1 MQTIARFPA
10 PHWQRTRRFL
20 ILIGTLFGAAFVI
33 AGLAVVG
40 IAHGLDRDELGQ
52 SRFYAQKALDIRAAS
67 DRTSTL
73 SYAIWDSAYE
83 HLGSAGVDR
92 DWALEQHNLGDTL
105 FTQEGFEAV
114 FVLNDQG
121 PQYALYKGQPTTG
134 ALSTM
139 LDLPLASLLQ
149 QARALAAR
157 KEAFSHVGLL
167 YGWPALISAAVI
179 QPDGD
184 SAPPAS
190 ANSAVLVLVDQL
202 TPAKLL
208 QMGLS
213 YKLADLRLE
222 PAGNKAAATPHLTLP
237 GTEFRLAWTAQAPG
251 ARLLWIVLPSLLL
264 VAAVLALLLGYCFRF
279 ALRASRQ
286 IDASFA
292 SLRQSTDALE
302 ASEERFRAVAE
313 AASDWIWETD
323 ARGRI
328 TYLSNRFAAVTG
340 FASEAWLGQPIE
352 QLLSCDTTPIG
363 PWLATLPED
372 PANVSNLRCAYRD
385 QGGQLRYCRVSARP
399 IHQHGGVQGFRG
411 TASDITDEVA
421 AHARIQHLS
430 LHDALTG
437 LPNRNLLARYL
448 EDALAAREDGPAL
461 TLLLVDLDHFKPI
474 NDSLGHAAG
483 DAVLVEIGQR
493 LKGCTRDLDLV
504 ARLGGD
510 EFVAIL
516 CGLEQRYEVDRF
528 CQRLLDSLQQP
539 VEHNGHALQ
548 VGASIGIAQSR
559 LQGYDGAE
567 LIRCADIALYQV
579 KAAGQGGWRYY
590 AEQMSEQ
597 IQHRRQLES
606 ELRLAVK
613 NQEFVLH
620 YQPRYQIDHLR
631 IVSVEA
637 LVRWDHPVDGLI
649 GPDVFIPL
657 AEQTDLIVP
666 LGRWVLREACET
678 ARHWPEALLVSVNLS
693 PAQFVRSDVV
703 SDIHDILVETGFPA
717 HRLELEITENMMLGD
732 IDNAL
737 GTLQSLK
744 ELGVRLNMDD
754 FGTGYSSLGYLRTY
768 PFDSIKIDKRF
779 IAAMDGSAA
788 GGDRAVVQAIINLA
802 RAMGLKVTAEGVE
815 TEQQL
820 AALTNDQCHEVQ
832 GFYLSRPID
841 KAALSILLAQHE
853 VAAANDTLSG
863 QRKRQPF

>member
-1 MQTIARFPA
+1 MPTIVRYPV
-10 PHWQRTRRFL
+10 PHWRRTRRFL
-20 ILIGTLFGAAFVI
+20 MLIGALFAAAFVI
-33 AGLAVVG
+33 AGVAVFG
-40 IAHGLDRDELGQ
+40 IARGMDRDEAAQ
-52 SRFYAQKALDIRAAS
+52 SRFYAQKALDIRAGS
-67 DRTSTL
+67 HRNSVL
-73 SYAIWDSAYE
+73 SYAVWDGAYQ
-83 HLGSAGVDR
+83 HLVGKVDR
-92 DWALEQHNLGDTL
+92 GWALDEHNLGETL

-114 FVLNDQG
+114 FVVDDSG
-121 PQYALYKGQPTTG
+121 THYALYNGQPTPNPLP
-134 ALSTM
+134 AM
-139 LDLPLASLLQ
+139 LDIPVAALLHDARQAAPRKAAASRIGSLQ
-149 QARALAAR
+149 GR
-157 KEAFSHVGLL
+157 
-167 YGWPALISAAVI
+167 PALVSAAVI

-184 SAPPAS
+184 SPRPDVTHGT
-190 ANSAVLVLVDQL
+190 VLVLVDQL
-202 TPAKLL
+202 TPAKLEQL
-208 QMGLS
+208 GSSYGLRGLHVVPAS
-213 YKLADLRLE
+213 DTGTEGAVLALPGTGMQLAWK
-222 PAGNKAAATPHLTLP
+222 PARPGTQLLWTVVPSLLAAAT
-237 GTEFRLAWTAQAPG
+237 
-251 ARLLWIVLPSLLL
+251 
-264 VAAVLALLLGYCFRF
+264 VLALLLGYCFRF
-279 ALRASRQ
+279 ALRASMQ
-286 IDASFA
+286 IDASFD

-340 FASEAWLGQPIE
+340 FAADAWVGQPIE

-363 PWLATLPED
+363 PWLATLPDD
-372 PANVSNLRCAYRD
+372 PASVSNLRCAYRD
-385 QGGQLRYCRVSARP
+385 QRGALRYCRVSARP
-399 IHQHGGVQGFRG
+399 ILARGSVDGFRG

-448 EDALAAREDGPAL
+448 EDALAPRQNGQPL
-461 TLLLVDLDHFKPI
+461 TLLLVDLDNFKPI

-483 DAVLVEIGQR
+483 DAVLLEIGQR
-493 LKGCTRDLDLV
+493 LKACTRDLDLV
-504 ARLGGD
+504 ARQGGD
-510 EFVAIL
+510 EFVLIL
-516 CGLEQRYEVDRF
+516 CGLEQRFEIDRF
-528 CQRLLDSLQQP
+528 CQRLVDSVQHP
-539 VEHNGHALQ
+539 IDYEGHALQ

-559 LQGYDGAE
+559 QQGYDGHE

-579 KAAGQGGWRYY
+579 KATGKGGWRYY

-597 IQHRRQLES
+597 IQHRRRLES

-613 NQEFVLH
+613 NNEFVLH

-637 LVRWDHPVDGLI
+637 LVRWDHPVDGLLA
-649 GPDVFIPL
+649 PDLFIPL

-678 ARHWPEALLVSVNLS
+678 ALHWPPSLLVSVNLS
-693 PAQFVRSDVV
+693 PAQFLRSDVV
-703 SDIHDILVETGFPA
+703 SDIRDILMSTGFPA

-737 GTLQSLK
+737 GTLQALK

-779 IAAMDGSAA
+779 IAAMDGTSA

-820 AALTNDQCHEVQ
+820 AALIKDKCHEVQ

-853 VAAANDTLSG
+853 VAAANDQIDIRRTF
-863 QRKRQPF
+863 RPV